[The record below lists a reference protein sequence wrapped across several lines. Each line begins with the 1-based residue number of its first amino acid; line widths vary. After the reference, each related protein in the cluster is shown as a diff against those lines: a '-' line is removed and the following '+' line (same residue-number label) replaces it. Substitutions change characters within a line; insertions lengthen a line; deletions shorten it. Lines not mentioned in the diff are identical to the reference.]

1 MKYLLHITTLLFLIT
16 LGYTQNSTQK
26 VLWDKKANQ
35 PIAYATIT
43 TDNENVISN
52 NEGVFS
58 LNSIPKTLAIQSITY
73 YDTLITPTQFH
84 ANDTLFM
91 RSKNFV
97 LNEIVIE
104 NENSYKKMVGTIKS
118 HFALQPHDESFFLRA
133 IIKKNDS
140 LYKIADFAGNL
151 RKETL
156 FGTKSLP
163 VPKKN
168 YTVHLKHMRKVGLD
182 GRHINFIMLDF
193 NYLLNFFATINFSP
207 DIYNYTYEN
216 TDDHFLKITALP
228 KDPSKVRSTGYYIVN
243 DTDYILNEAYLSTNQ
258 IGEFVEIG
266 GIKNRNNSLTKKTT
280 FKQNPTTHK
289 YQLNFAFIQ
298 DETEVVY
305 NGNTDIYS
313 STYIFYSTPKSPDVN
328 LKNNINLNKDIFE
341 LKVKYDATYWDNQT
355 VLPLTA
361 EMQEFIN
368 KVNLNTKNKEF
379 KSVTNI
385 K

>member
-1 MKYLLHITTLLFLIT
+1 MKYLLYFTTSLFFIT
-16 LGYTQNSTQK
+16 LSYAQNSTQK
-26 VLWDKKANQ
+26 VLWDKKTNQ
-35 PIAYATIT
+35 PISYATIT
-43 TDNENVISN
+43 TDKENVISN

-58 LNSIPKTLAIQSITY
+58 LNSIPKTLAIQSIMY
-73 YDTLITPTQFH
+73 YDTLFTQKQFY
-84 ANDTLFM
+84 ANDTLYM

-104 NENSYKKMVGTIKS
+104 NENSYKKMVGAIKS
-118 HFALQPHDESFFLRA
+118 HFTLQPHDESFFLRA

-156 FGTKSLP
+156 FDTKSIP
-163 VPKKN
+163 MPKKN
-168 YTVHLKHMRKVGLD
+168 YTVHLKHMRKVGLE
-182 GRHINFIMLDF
+182 GRHINFIMLNF
-193 NYLLNFFATINFSP
+193 NELLNFFASVNFTP
-207 DIYNYTYEN
+207 DFYNYTYEN

-243 DTDYILNEAYLSTNQ
+243 DTDYILNEAYLSINQ

-266 GIKNRNNSLTKKTT
+266 EIKKRNNSITRKTT
-280 FKQNPTTHK
+280 FKQNLTTHK
-289 YQLNFAFIQ
+289 YQLNFAILQ
-298 DETEVVY
+298 SETELLY
-305 NGNTDIYS
+305 KDKSDIYTC
-313 STYIFYSTPKSPDVN
+313 TYIFYATPEITDVN

-355 VLPLTA
+355 VLPLTT
-361 EMQEFIN
+361 EMQEF
-368 KVNLNTKNKEF
+368 VNSVNSTTKNKEF
-379 KSVTNI
+379 KTVTNI